1 LVFSTSASGTGS
13 ASMKN
18 LARDDLLEQVREG
31 GGLVQRGWPAVPA
44 AGRRRILDEASAAW
58 SEHDRAEL
66 ARLTRCFAGD
76 IFTLVESLD
85 PRPP

>member
-31 GGLVQRGWPAVPA
+31 GGGLVQRGLE
-44 AGRRRILDEASAAW
+44 LDA
-58 SEHDRAEL
+58 
-66 ARLTRCFAGD
+66 
-76 IFTLVESLD
+76 
-85 PRPP
+85 